1 MMLYKPFVSLAIAFA
16 AASSVAASVTLVP
29 RGDDGYPPPD
39 TTPISETDCTA
50 DAGTL
55 QCCDTFTSPT
65 NPLVELLASFLD
77 AVVDPTLGV
86 GLSCLTFVAGT
97 EW

>member
-16 AASSVAASVTLVP
+16 AASSVAGSVTLVP
-29 RGDDGYPPPD
+29 RGDDGYPPPN
-39 TTPISETDCTA
+39 TTPISETNCTA
-50 DAGTL
+50 SAGTL
-55 QCCDTFTSPT
+55 QCCNTFTSPT
-65 NPLVELLASFLD
+65 NPLAVLLAFLLD
-77 AVVDPTLGV
+77 AVVDADLGV